1 MGSYLDKLQAG
12 TFATQGKTVS
22 KRDLSPLPAD
32 SSVAPGED
40 RKTKFGEPIP
50 QGLMSPD
57 LIFDV
62 IGTSL
67 PAHGAAVTGQE
78 LTFLKPVYAGDFV
91 TAIVTVK
98 DKDVSARTVTLDV
111 VINNDECDPVVS
123 GTVTAVL
130 PEGV

>member
-1 MGSYLDKLQAG
+1 MAGYLDKLQVG

-22 KRDLSPLPAD
+22 RKDLSPLPQD
-32 SSVAPGED
+32 GSVAPGED
-40 RKTKFGEPIP
+40 RRTKFGEPIP

-91 TAIVTVK
+91 TAIVTVR
-98 DKDVSARTVTLDV
+98 DKDVSARTVILDA
-111 VINNDECDPVVS
+111 VINNDECDPVVA
-123 GTVTAVL
+123 GPVTAVL

>member
-1 MGSYLDKLQAG
+1 M
-12 TFATQGKTVS
+12 
-22 KRDLSPLPAD
+22 
-32 SSVAPGED
+32 APGEE
-40 RKTKFGEPIP
+40 RKTKFGEPIL

-111 VINNDECDPVVS
+111 VINDDQCEPAVS